1 MAYGAYALGSKGYDL
16 SLFETTKGSA
26 VPKEAPVKVR
36 KKKTA
41 TNIVKLQRED
51 IERAQR
57 RKYNV
62 PALVLSFVMSA
73 VVIISLCAIVY
84 GQVCLAELN
93 QQIIAAENT
102 LTERQSEQLQI
113 QAKVDSSLS
122 TLVVEEYA
130 KNNLGM
136 VKASNQQKEYV
147 SLSQGDKAQ
156 VYMEEEKNLFEQIG
170 DYISGLW
177 S

>member
-1 MAYGAYALGSKGYDL
+1 MAYGAYAMNSRRYDF
-16 SLFETTKGSA
+16 SLFETTKGTA

-36 KKKTA
+36 KNKTEA
-41 TNIVKLQRED
+41 NIVRLKRED
-51 IERAQR
+51 IDAAQR
-57 RKYNV
+57 RKYNI
-62 PALVLSFVMSA
+62 PALILSFVMSA
-73 VVIISLCAIVY
+73 VAIFALCGIVY
-84 GQVCLAELN
+84 GQVSLSELN
-93 QQIIAAENT
+93 QQIISAENT

-122 TLVVEEYA
+122 TLAVEEFA

>member
-1 MAYGAYALGSKGYDL
+1 MAYGSYAMGGYDL
-16 SLFETTKGSA
+16 SLFESTKGTA
-26 VPKEAPVKVR
+26 VPKEAPVKHR

-41 TNIVKLQRED
+41 ANIVRLKRED

-62 PALVLSFVMSA
+62 PAILLGSVVSA
-73 VVIISLCAIVY
+73 VVIVLLCAIVY
-84 GQVCLAELN
+84 GQVCLSELN
-93 QQIIAAENT
+93 QQIISAENT
-102 LTERQSEQLQI
+102 LSQRQSEQLQI
-113 QAKVDSSLS
+113 QAKVDASLS

-156 VYMEEEKNLFEQIG
+156 VYMEEEKNLFEEIG

>member
-1 MAYGAYALGSKGYDL
+1 MAYGAYAMNSRRYDF
-16 SLFETTKGSA
+16 SLFETTKGTA

-36 KKKTA
+36 KNKTEA
-41 TNIVKLQRED
+41 NIVRLKRED
-51 IERAQR
+51 IDAAQR
-57 RKYNV
+57 RKYNI
-62 PALVLSFVMSA
+62 PALILSFVMSA
-73 VVIISLCAIVY
+73 VAIFALCGIVY
-84 GQVCLAELN
+84 GQVSLSELN
-93 QQIIAAENT
+93 QQIIYAENT

-122 TLVVEEYA
+122 TLAVEEFA

>member
-1 MAYGAYALGSKGYDL
+1 MAYGAYAMNSRGYDL
-16 SLFETTKGSA
+16 SLFETTKGTA

-36 KKKTA
+36 KNKTEA
-41 TNIVKLQRED
+41 NIVRLKRED
-51 IERAQR
+51 IDAAQR
-57 RKYNV
+57 RKYNI
-62 PALVLSFVMSA
+62 PALILSFVMSA
-73 VVIISLCAIVY
+73 VVIFALCGIVY
-84 GQVCLAELN
+84 GQVSLSELN
-93 QQIIAAENT
+93 QQIISAENT
-102 LTERQSEQLQI
+102 LSQRQSEQLQI

-122 TLVVEEYA
+122 TLAVEEFA
-130 KNNLGM
+130 KKNLGM

>member
-1 MAYGAYALGSKGYDL
+1 MAYGAYAMNSRGYDL
-16 SLFETTKGSA
+16 SLFETTKGTA

-36 KKKTA
+36 KNKTEA
-41 TNIVKLQRED
+41 NIVRLKRED
-51 IERAQR
+51 IDAAQR
-57 RKYNV
+57 RKYNI
-62 PALVLSFVMSA
+62 PALILSFVMSA
-73 VVIISLCAIVY
+73 VIIFALCGIVY
-84 GQVCLAELN
+84 GQVSLSELN
-93 QQIIAAENT
+93 QQIISAENT
-102 LTERQSEQLQI
+102 LSQRQSEQLQI

-122 TLVVEEYA
+122 TLAVEEFA
-130 KNNLGM
+130 KKNLGM

>member
-1 MAYGAYALGSKGYDL
+1 MAYGAYAMNSRGYDL
-16 SLFETTKGSA
+16 SLFETTKGTA

-36 KKKTA
+36 KNKTEA
-41 TNIVKLQRED
+41 NIVRLKRED
-51 IERAQR
+51 IDAAQR
-57 RKYNV
+57 RKYNI
-62 PALVLSFVMSA
+62 PALILSFVMSA
-73 VVIISLCAIVY
+73 VAIFALCGIVY
-84 GQVCLAELN
+84 GQVSLSELN
-93 QQIIAAENT
+93 QQIISAENT

-122 TLVVEEYA
+122 TLAVEEFA

>member
-1 MAYGAYALGSKGYDL
+1 MAYGAYAMNSRGYDL
-16 SLFETTKGSA
+16 SLFETTKGTA

-36 KKKTA
+36 KNKTEA
-41 TNIVKLQRED
+41 NIVRLKRED
-51 IERAQR
+51 IDAAQK
-57 RKYNV
+57 RKYNI
-62 PALVLSFVMSA
+62 PALILSFVMSA
-73 VVIISLCAIVY
+73 VAIFALCGIVY
-84 GQVCLAELN
+84 GQVSLSELN
-93 QQIIAAENT
+93 QQIISAENT

-122 TLVVEEYA
+122 TLAVEEFA

-156 VYMEEEKNLFEQIG
+156 MYMEEEKNLFEQIG

>member
-1 MAYGAYALGSKGYDL
+1 MAYGAYAMNSRGYDL
-16 SLFETTKGSA
+16 SLFETTKGTA

-36 KKKTA
+36 KNKTEA
-41 TNIVKLQRED
+41 NIVRLKRED
-51 IERAQR
+51 IDAAQR
-57 RKYNV
+57 RKYNI
-62 PALVLSFVMSA
+62 PALILSFVMSA
-73 VVIISLCAIVY
+73 VAIFALCGIVY
-84 GQVCLAELN
+84 GQVSLSELN

-122 TLVVEEYA
+122 TLAVEEFA